1 MTEVEILRR
10 APGSGAILAACAA
23 LVAPLA
29 VWLPLGLA
37 PLFAVAALLV
47 LVFERGALVAAAR
60 PLAPL
65 ALLLAALAAWASL
78 SAAWSIVPEH
88 SLLEG
93 LRLFLVAAGGIVLL
107 AATRI
112 LAPEERRRIALATL
126 AGLGV
131 ALALLLAETATDG
144 ALTLLLLHKH
154 ASLSGFDRAATTA
167 VLTFWPALL
176 SGAAGRWYER
186 ALLCLAALATVFAL
200 ASAGAALAL
209 VSGFVVFALARLAP
223 RTVAAALFAGLV
235 AIAVAL
241 PLATPQDRTV
251 LALREDAP
259 WIKWSGIHR
268 LLIWRFAADRIAE
281 RPLLGWGMDASRA
294 LPGGE
299 EHFAVLFPEAH
310 LPTDAQA
317 LPLHPHNAALQWQVE
332 LGIPG
337 SLPVGHCHARCA
349 AAGARRRARLG
360 RLGAGHRAPRLWG
373 VAGVVARVALHHRRA
388 LRLGNPSA

>member
-337 SLPVGHCHARCA
+337 SL
-349 AAGARRRARLG
+349 L
-360 RLGAGHRAPRLWG
+360 
-373 VAGVVARVALHHRRA
+373 
-388 LRLGNPSA
+388 